1 MATVQDP
8 RIETP
13 RETTDR
19 DSDVSIRSVPA
30 LAPRIER
37 LREQYFKYRPTVC
50 LDRALVSTVVFRET
64 EGEPI
69 VVRRAK
75 ALKRYCETKTI
86 LIQDDE
92 LIIGNAGCEPRRAV
106 ICPELSNYWLNKELD
121 TLATRKQDPY
131 QISEEQK
138 ETFRSE
144 IYPYWRG
151 KTVIEHWLAQ
161 VPADTL
167 QLSNKTGI
175 LDCEIKT
182 ECGPGEIAIGYSNVL
197 LPKGYGGIR
206 VDAER
211 RLTELD
217 AADPQNIERIQFLHA
232 VVIVC
237 EAMAVL
243 ARRHAEAAR
252 DLAKGATDV
261 RGAEL
266 EAVAEVCDWVAT
278 EPPRTLHEC
287 LQLIWFTQTA
297 LFMELNAPSYSPG
310 RVDQYLYPY
319 YRSDREA
326 GRLDQQSAQEL
337 IDCLWVK
344 FAEQC
349 WYLNENSAKYYAG
362 YTAFQNLCVGG
373 VTPDGRDAVNEL
385 SYMILQ
391 ASMDARLC
399 QPSISV
405 RLSRKN
411 PDEFVRKVAA
421 LIRLGT
427 GFPAVHSD
435 EVGIKMLL
443 NKGVLPE
450 EARDWCLVGCV
461 EPNLSGKISQWS
473 AVATYNF
480 GSAIEFALADGLH
493 LMTGQHLGVR
503 TGDPREFAS
512 FDQFVEAVKIQ
523 LAYFI
528 RHASISSGV
537 TELLHQQLLP
547 SPLASCLML
556 DCVEKGRDLMRGG
569 ARYTVGPGTLGIGI
583 ADAADSLAVIE
594 QLVYREKRITMDEL
608 IEAVADDFEGH
619 EKLLAMVAKK
629 VPKYGNDDDSVDHF
643 VRDLADFVTHEHHKY
658 RTLNGEYLMPSLY
671 PVSSNVPSGE
681 IVSALP
687 FGRRAGKPLADG
699 VSPCQGTDR
708 LGPTAVLRSVS
719 KFNHE
724 DVDGGTLCN
733 LKLDP
738 SLVAGEEGLRRLADF
753 LLAFLDMGQ
762 YHVQFNVVDEKT
774 LLAAQ
779 ANPDEHRSL
788 LVRVA
793 GYSAYFVE
801 LYEDIQN
808 DIISRT
814 TQRAL

>member
-8 RIETP
+8 RLKTS
-13 RETTDR
+13 RELDE
-19 DSDVSIRSVPA
+19 SDVRTNSTPHLTS
-30 LAPRIER
+30 RIGR
-37 LREQYFKYRPTVC
+37 LREQYFNYRPTVC
-50 LDRALVSTVVFRET
+50 LERALVTTTVFRES

-69 VVRRAK
+69 VIRRAK
-75 ALKRYCETKTI
+75 ALKRYCETKSI

-92 LIIGNAGCEPRRAV
+92 LIIGNAGCEPRRGV
-106 ICPELSNYWLNKELD
+106 VCPEISNYWLNKELD

-131 QISEEQK
+131 QISEQQK
-138 ETFRSE
+138 EVFRRE
-144 IYPYWRG
+144 VYPYWKG

-161 VPADTL
+161 VPPDTL

-182 ECGPGEIAIGYSNVL
+182 ECGPGEIALGYGNVL
-197 LPKGYGGIR
+197 LPKGYGGISA
-206 VDAER
+206 DAER
-211 RLTELD
+211 RLSELD
-217 AADPQNIERIQFLHA
+217 AADPENLERIHFLQA

-237 EAMAVL
+237 EAMEVL
-243 ARRHAEAAR
+243 ARRHAEGAR
-252 DLAKGATDV
+252 ELAKTASDE
-261 RGAEL
+261 RRSEL
-266 EAVAEVCDWVAT
+266 EAIADVCEWIAT
-278 EPPRTLHEC
+278 QPPRTLHEA

-319 YRSDREA
+319 YRSDVED
-326 GRLDQQSAQEL
+326 GRLDRESAQEL

-349 WYLNENSAKYYAG
+349 WYLNENSSKYYAG

-391 ASMDARLC
+391 ASMDVRLC

-435 EVGIKMLL
+435 EVGTKMLL

-480 GSAIEFALADGLH
+480 GSAIEFTLTDGLH
-493 LMTGQHLGVR
+493 LMTGQRLGVR
-503 TGDPREFAS
+503 TGDPRRFES
-512 FDQFVEAVKIQ
+512 FDQFVEAVKAQ

-528 RHASISSGV
+528 RHAAISSGV
-537 TELLHQQLLP
+537 TECLHRQLLP

-556 DCVEKGRDLMRGG
+556 DCVEKGQDLMRGG
-569 ARYTVGPGTLGIGI
+569 ARYTIGPGTLGIGI

-594 QLVYREKRITMDEL
+594 QLVYREQRVTMDEL
-608 IEAVADDFEGH
+608 IEAVRDDFVGH
-619 EKLLAMVAKK
+619 EKLLAMVQKK

-643 VRDLADFVTHEHHKY
+643 VRDLADFVTHEHHRY
-658 RTLNGEYLMPSLY
+658 STLNGEYLMPSLY

-738 SLVAGEEGLRRLADF
+738 SLVAGEAGVRRLADF
-753 LLAFLDMGQ
+753 LIAFLDMGQ

-774 LLAAQ
+774 LRAAQ
-779 ANPDEHRSL
+779 ASPEEHRSL

-801 LYEDIQN
+801 LCEDIQN

>member
-1 MATVQDP
+1 MATAQDP
-8 RIETP
+8 RLKTSHELD
-13 RETTDR
+13 E
-19 DSDVSIRSVPA
+19 SDVRTSSTPH
-30 LAPRIER
+30 LTSRIGR
-37 LREQYFKYRPTVC
+37 LREQYFNYRPTVC
-50 LDRALVSTVVFRET
+50 LERALVTTTVFRES

-69 VVRRAK
+69 VIRRAK
-75 ALKRYCETKTI
+75 ALKRYCETKSI

-92 LIIGNAGCEPRRAV
+92 LIIGNAGCEPRRGV
-106 ICPELSNYWLNKELD
+106 VCPEISNHWLNKELD

-131 QISEEQK
+131 QISEQQK
-138 ETFRSE
+138 EVFRRE
-144 IYPYWRG
+144 VYPYWKG

-161 VPADTL
+161 VPPDTL

-182 ECGPGEIAIGYSNVL
+182 ECGPGEIALGYGNVL
-197 LPKGYGGIR
+197 LPKGYGGISA
-206 VDAER
+206 DAER
-211 RLTELD
+211 RLSELD
-217 AADPQNIERIQFLHA
+217 AADPENLERIHFLQA

-237 EAMAVL
+237 EAMEVL
-243 ARRHAEAAR
+243 ARRHAEGAR
-252 DLAKGATDV
+252 ELAKTASDE
-261 RGAEL
+261 RRSEL
-266 EAVAEVCDWVAT
+266 EAIADVCEWIAT
-278 EPPRTLHEC
+278 QPPRTLHEA

-319 YRSDREA
+319 YRSDVED
-326 GRLDQQSAQEL
+326 GRLDRDSAQEL

-349 WYLNENSAKYYAG
+349 WYLNENSSKYYAG

-391 ASMDARLC
+391 ASMDVRLC

-435 EVGIKMLL
+435 EVGTKMLL

-480 GSAIEFALADGLH
+480 GSAIEFTLTDGLH
-493 LMTGQHLGVR
+493 LMTGQRLGVR
-503 TGDPREFAS
+503 TGDPRRFES
-512 FDQFVEAVKIQ
+512 FDQFVEAVKAQ

-528 RHASISSGV
+528 RHAAISSGV
-537 TELLHQQLLP
+537 TECLHRQLLP

-556 DCVEKGRDLMRGG
+556 DCVEKGQDLMRGG
-569 ARYTVGPGTLGIGI
+569 ARYTIGPGTLGIGI

-594 QLVYREKRITMDEL
+594 QLVYREQRVTMDEL
-608 IEAVADDFEGH
+608 IEAVRDDFVGH
-619 EKLLAMVAKK
+619 EKLLAMVQKK

-643 VRDLADFVTHEHHKY
+643 VRDLADFVTHEHHRY
-658 RTLNGEYLMPSLY
+658 STLNGEYLMPSLY

-738 SLVAGEEGLRRLADF
+738 SLVAGEAGVRRLADF
-753 LLAFLDMGQ
+753 LIAFLDMGQ

-774 LLAAQ
+774 LRAAQ
-779 ANPDEHRSL
+779 ASPEEHRSL

-801 LYEDIQN
+801 LCEDIQN